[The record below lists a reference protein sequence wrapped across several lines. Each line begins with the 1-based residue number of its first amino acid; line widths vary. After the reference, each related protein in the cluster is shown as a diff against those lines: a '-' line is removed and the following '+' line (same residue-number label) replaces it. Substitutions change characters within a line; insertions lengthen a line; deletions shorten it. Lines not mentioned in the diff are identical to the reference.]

1 MARRNSKP
9 HPDSM
14 SAKVLKLWDKGTLP
28 VHKIAEAVGC
38 ELTTARRAVDRYRS
52 ADWPVENTRKKIA
65 LRNGGGK

>member
-1 MARRNSKP
+1 
-9 HPDSM
+9 
-14 SAKVLKLWDKGTLP
+14 VLKLWDKGTLP

-38 ELTTARRAVDRYRS
+38 ELTTARRASDRYRS